1 MFCNCNC
8 LIYDQI
14 VFSLFVCLFL
24 VVSLVVCR
32 LINVDQ
38 SAGMG
43 GGSRSSEAVDE
54 DGDLLW
60 HLLDHLHGPTEAE
73 PAVRSVC

>member
-1 MFCNCNC
+1 M
-8 LIYDQI
+8 
-14 VFSLFVCLFL
+14 
-24 VVSLVVCR
+24 
-32 LINVDQ
+32 DQ

-60 HLLDHLHGPTEAE
+60 HLLDHLHGPTGSEI
-73 PAVRSVC
+73 SVLMRED